1 MLSWTMKIPE
11 VKFPPGLP
19 CALLCSISEVSE
31 QFVSS
36 FALFQVPLYAE
47 RNCGQLLGVRG

>member
-1 MLSWTMKIPE
+1 MKVPE
-11 VKFPPGLP
+11 VKVPPGLP

-31 QFVSS
+31 RFVSS

-47 RNCGQLLGVRG
+47 RNCGQLLGVGG